1 MQYQS
6 VQDYILYLKIHFPD
20 AKFVCFY
27 QDLVE
32 KHPRAEPHKLHH
44 LFDLM
49 LSYDKGDVE
58 KYELTYHPTVF
69 SNYPVESDLSIP
81 ASDIYF
87 VGVTKDRLS
96 LILDTFYKLKG
107 EGFDCNFYLS
117 EVSSRNQIK
126 EKGLNYIDRM
136 RYDENLKHVVRTKCL
151 LEIIQSKAKGATVRT
166 WEAIMYNK
174 KLLTNNMS
182 IADDFYYDN
191 KYISLFDK
199 NGIDMNFLKQ
209 DNHFINP
216 YRDDIG
222 PNKLLDF
229 ISSSL
234 K

>member
-1 MQYQS
+1 
-6 VQDYILYLKIHFPD
+6 
-20 AKFVCFY
+20 
-27 QDLVE
+27 
-32 KHPRAEPHKLHH
+32 
-44 LFDLM
+44 M